1 MKNVNEFRISIA
13 IEDPKSDGMTLL
25 VAVEVSPNSINL
37 DDELKERMA
46 RRDLLPHTLEGSF
59 SCSRTTW
66 MRIKGE
72 AMKQGAQWSQ
82 GVTKTKTPNTF
93 WSSKPKIT
101 VIHVRHNGLMNGED
115 PSFRLE
121 EGPNGQRLMGNIDE
135 RIDRVVVRERRVP
148 SPIEGL

>member
-1 MKNVNEFRISIA
+1 
-13 IEDPKSDGMTLL
+13 
-25 VAVEVSPNSINL
+25 
-37 DDELKERMA
+37 
-46 RRDLLPHTLEGSF
+46 
-59 SCSRTTW
+59 

>member
-1 MKNVNEFRISIA
+1 MENVNEFRISIA
-13 IEDPKSDGMTLL
+13 IEDPKCDGMTLL
-25 VAVEVSPNSINL
+25 VAVEVPPNSLNL
-37 DDELKERMA
+37 GNDNDAPRTV
-46 RRDLLPHTLEGSF
+46 RDLLPHTLEGSF

-72 AMKQGAQWSQ
+72 AVKQGAQWSQ

-93 WSSKPKIT
+93 WSSKPKVT
-101 VIHVRHNGLMNGED
+101 VIHVRHSGLLDGED
-115 PSFRLE
+115 SSFRFE
-121 EGPNGQRLMGNIDE
+121 QGPNGQRLMGNIDD